1 MKTLIRGFVLVVL
14 AYVVLVGAGRLLQ
27 TERGTLIVVAG
38 GFALI
43 RRGSFARR
51 PARRRAF
58 PARAA
63 IPATLAHWRAR
74 EARLLAAG
82 SATDR

>member
-43 RRGSFARR
+43 MAWVI
-51 PARRRAF
+51 
-58 PARAA
+58 RAA
-63 IPATLAHWRAR
+63 TRTAARIPRSGRDPSDIGPLD
-74 EARLLAAG
+74 G
-82 SATDR
+82 P